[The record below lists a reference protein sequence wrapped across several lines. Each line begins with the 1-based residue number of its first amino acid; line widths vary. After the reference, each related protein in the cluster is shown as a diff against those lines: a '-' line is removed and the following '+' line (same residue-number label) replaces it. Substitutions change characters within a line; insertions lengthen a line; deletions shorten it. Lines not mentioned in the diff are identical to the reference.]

1 MVISSG
7 NSGKLA
13 PIQFMACKS
22 LVAHRFH
29 NLSIVSSLY
38 NASKISRTTYPML
51 STFRPAVTRSISVAA
66 GSFSWDDVVHIS
78 LPSSFQDDP
87 SDLTGYFEKVKL
99 CNRGSDTQSEF
110 LPFVIDNQIVGYVH
124 HGFAKHL
131 KQYPN
136 VFIFPRDDCGQLGAY
151 LTLHESLKTP
161 EDRTH
166 AVGDVVKC
174 LGEEVIP
181 GTRNELYPVTSS
193 FGASSFFSLER
204 AAAPYF
210 GIKVYGVHMN
220 GYVEREGEKF
230 LWVAKRS
237 QTKPTFPG
245 MLDHLVAGGLPQGI
259 PCGENVMKECEEEAG
274 IPRSISKGAIPVGAI
289 SYTDIKG
296 FSYKRDVQF
305 CYDLKLPESFI
316 PENQDGEVEG
326 FMLLPVT
333 NVANVIRRTQ
343 LFKPNCTL
351 VIIDFLFR
359 HGYINPESSG
369 YLELLQ
375 SLRSGT
381 CF

>member
-1 MVISSG
+1 
-7 NSGKLA
+7 
-13 PIQFMACKS
+13 MAYKS
-22 LVAHRFH
+22 MATHSFRNF
-29 NLSIVSSLY
+29 STVSSFC
-38 NASKISRTTYPML
+38 NASTISRTTYPMT
-51 STFRPAVTRSISVAA
+51 STFRPTLLHSISVASRSVSVAA
-66 GSFSWDDVVHIS
+66 GSFTWDDVVHVS
-78 LPSSFQDDP
+78 LPESFQDDP

-99 CNRGSDTQSEF
+99 CNRGSDTQSEI
-110 LPFVIDNQIVGYVH
+110 LPFVIDDQIVGYVH

-136 VFIFPRDDCGQLGAY
+136 VFTFPRDDSVKFGAY

-161 EDRTH
+161 KDRTL

-174 LGEEVIP
+174 LGEKVIP

-193 FGASSFFSLER
+193 FGAPNFFSLER

-210 GIKVYGVHMN
+210 GIK
-220 GYVEREGEKF
+220 
-230 LWVAKRS
+230 
-237 QTKPTFPG
+237 
-245 MLDHLVAGGLPQGI
+245 PQGI
-259 PCGENVMKECEEEAG
+259 PCGENLMKECEEEAG
-274 IPRSISKGAIPVGAI
+274 IPRSISKEAIPVGAI

-296 FSYKRDVQF
+296 YGYKRDVQF
-305 CYDLKLPESFI
+305 CYDLKLPEDFI

-326 FMLLPVT
+326 FMLLPVA

-343 LFKPNCTL
+343 LFKPNCSL
-351 VIIDFLFR
+351 VIMDFLFR
-359 HGYINPESSG
+359 HGYIKPESSG

>member
-1 MVISSG
+1 
-7 NSGKLA
+7 
-13 PIQFMACKS
+13 MASKS
-22 LVAHRFH
+22 LAHSFRNF
-29 NLSIVSSLY
+29 STVPSFC
-38 NASKISRTTYPML
+38 NASTIFRTTYTTI
-51 STFRPAVTRSISVAA
+51 STFRPTVHRSISVASRPVSVTP
-66 GSFSWDDVVHIS
+66 GSFTWDDVVHVS
-78 LPSSFQDDP
+78 SPESFQDDP
-87 SDLTGYFEKVKL
+87 ADLTGYFEKVKL

-110 LPFVIDNQIVGYVH
+110 FPFVIDGQIVGYVH

-131 KQYPN
+131 QQYPN
-136 VFIFPRDDCGQLGAY
+136 VFTFSQDDSVKVGAC

-161 EDRTH
+161 EDRTR

-181 GTRNELYPVTSS
+181 GTRNE
-193 FGASSFFSLER
+193 
-204 AAAPYF
+204 
-210 GIKVYGVHMN
+210 VYGVHMN
-220 GYVEREGEKF
+220 GYVEKEGKKF

-259 PCGENVMKECEEEAG
+259 SCGENLMKECKEEAG
-274 IPRSISKGAIPVGAI
+274 IPRSVSKEAIPVGAI

-296 FSYKRDVQF
+296 YGYKRDVQF
-305 CYDLKLPESFI
+305 CYDLKLPESFV

-343 LFKPNCTL
+343 FFKPNCSL
-351 VIIDFLFR
+351 VIINFLFR
-359 HGYINPESSG
+359 HGYIKPESSG

>member
-1 MVISSG
+1 
-7 NSGKLA
+7 
-13 PIQFMACKS
+13 MAYKS
-22 LVAHRFH
+22 MATHSFRNF
-29 NLSIVSSLY
+29 STVSSFC
-38 NASKISRTTYPML
+38 NASTISRTTYPMT
-51 STFRPAVTRSISVAA
+51 STFRPTLLHSISVASRSVSVAA
-66 GSFSWDDVVHIS
+66 GSFTWDDVVHVS
-78 LPSSFQDDP
+78 LPESFQDDP

-99 CNRGSDTQSEF
+99 CNRGSDTQSEI
-110 LPFVIDNQIVGYVH
+110 LPFVIDDQIVGYVH

-136 VFIFPRDDCGQLGAY
+136 VFTFPRDDSVKFGAY

-161 EDRTH
+161 KDRTL

-174 LGEEVIP
+174 LGEKVIP

-193 FGASSFFSLER
+193 FGAPNFFSLER

-220 GYVEREGEKF
+220 GYVEKEGKKF

-259 PCGENVMKECEEEAG
+259 PCGENLMKECEEEAG
-274 IPRSISKGAIPVGAI
+274 IPRSISKEAIPVGAI

-296 FSYKRDVQF
+296 YGYKRDVQF
-305 CYDLKLPESFI
+305 CYDLKLPEDFI

-326 FMLLPVT
+326 FMLLPVA

-343 LFKPNCTL
+343 LFKPNCSL
-351 VIIDFLFR
+351 VIMDFLFR
-359 HGYINPESSG
+359 HGYIKPESSG